1 MLSKEKAPRVGI
13 VGGGPAGLL
22 IAIELGR
29 RNIDCILFESEV
41 SPPWVPKANSSTAR
55 TMEHYRR
62 LGIANNVRAI
72 GMPDDYPQDIAYF
85 TRYTGGW
92 ELARFKGMTR
102 SQALEKRFVD
112 DPDWPTPEPVHRAN
126 QYFIEPIL
134 RAEAQKFP
142 SVELRFGW
150 RVNTIEQNGGGVE
163 IEAEDV
169 ESGAVEKHQLSYLC
183 GCDGTRSL
191 ARRAAGVVL
200 EGFANEEREFMGG
213 TMYASRLI
221 APAFYDLVEGSLAWQ
236 YMAVNPQ
243 RRSIL
248 SALDGKGALTMH
260 TQLPKGVK
268 GSEEWVRES
277 LRLVVG
283 KEFPYSIES
292 SAEWTAGFALVATN
306 LAKERIFLAG
316 DAAHLFTPTGGLGY
330 NTAIEDAANLGWK
343 MAAVAAGW
351 GGPKLLQS
359 YEDER
364 KPIAH
369 RNTGFA
375 RAMADN
381 MGAFPVTPVLE
392 EKSADGDQA
401 RAALGKKLAEHAHLE
416 FHTPGIQLGVR
427 YDTSP
432 VIAHE
437 KGADIP
443 ADQPNSYKP
452 VGIPGGRAPHVW
464 LGHDHAISDLFG
476 MDFTLLSLNPG
487 IDTSDME
494 KAAAGLGIPFKQVS
508 LGNEQARDLYGADL
522 ILIRP
527 DQHIAWRG
535 NQLPESP
542 VALLRLVTGW

>member
-29 RNIDCILFESEV
+29 RNVDCILFESAV
-41 SPPWVPKANSSTAR
+41 NPPWVPKANSSTAR

-62 LGIANNVRAI
+62 LGFANEVRAI
-72 GMPDDYPQDIAYF
+72 GLPEDYPQDIAYF

-92 ELARFKGMTR
+92 ELARFKGLTR
-102 SQALEKRFVD
+102 RQAVEQRFVE
-112 DPDWPTPEPVHRAN
+112 DPEWPTPEPIHRAN

-134 RAEAQKFP
+134 RAQAQQWP

-150 RVNTIEQNGGGVE
+150 RVNAITQDEGGVE
-163 IEAEDV
+163 LEAENVD
-169 ESGAVEKHQLSYLC
+169 SGIVEKHQLSYLC

-191 ARRAAGVVL
+191 ARREAGVVL
-200 EGFANEEREFMGG
+200 EGTANEERLFMGG

-236 YMAVNPQ
+236 YVSINPE
-243 RRSIL
+243 RRAIL
-248 SALDGKGALTMH
+248 SALDGKGGLTMH
-260 TQLPKGVK
+260 TQLPKGAK

-277 LRLVVG
+277 LRMVVG
-283 KEFPYSIES
+283 KDFPFTIES
-292 SAEWTAGFALVATN
+292 SAEWTAGFTLVATN
-306 LAKERIFLAG
+306 LAKNRIFLAG

-330 NTAIEDAANLGWK
+330 NTAIEDASNLGWK
-343 MAAVAAGW
+343 MAAVCQGW

-369 RNTGFA
+369 RNTSFA
-375 RAMADN
+375 RSMADG
-381 MGAFPVTPVLE
+381 MGLLSVTPVLE
-392 EKSADGDQA
+392 ERSAEGDRA
-401 RAALGKKLAEHAHLE
+401 RAELGEKLANHAHRE

-427 YDTSP
+427 YDASP

-443 ADQPNSYKP
+443 ADQPNHYQP
-452 VGIPGGRAPHVW
+452 VGIPGGRSPHVW
-464 LGHDHAISDLFG
+464 LGHDHAIYDLFG
-476 MDFTLLSLNPG
+476 ADFTLLSLNPA
-487 IDTSDME
+487 IDTSEIE
-494 KAAAGLGIPFKQVS
+494 KAAKALGIPVKPVS
-508 LGNEQARDLYGADL
+508 LSNDQARDLYGADL

-535 NQLPESP
+535 NQPPEDPLS
-542 VALLRLVTGW
+542 LLRQVAGW